1 MGLLIY
7 DMKRDANHT
16 EVSLD
21 NVTELLERIRGITDN
36 ITQKSTPQL
45 NHIGML
51 SCDMA
56 CKMFMQLGSY
66 ACIRRLLFGNAIGL
80 ALQQTDSLH
89 E

>member
-1 MGLLIY
+1 MFRLQIY
-7 DMKRDANHT
+7 DMIRDANHT

-51 SCDMA
+51 SC
-56 CKMFMQLGSY
+56 KIFMQLGSY
-66 ACIRRLLFGNAIGL
+66 ACAWVAFR
-80 ALQQTDSLH
+80 
-89 E
+89 